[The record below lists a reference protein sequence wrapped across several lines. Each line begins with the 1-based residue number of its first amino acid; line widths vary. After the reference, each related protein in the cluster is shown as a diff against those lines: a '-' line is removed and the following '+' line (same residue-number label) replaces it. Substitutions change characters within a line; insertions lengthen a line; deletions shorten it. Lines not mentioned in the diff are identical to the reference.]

1 MRKIG
6 TPRVSVRLYQVT
18 FMPSCHQ
25 SASGLFTFSC
35 RMLAGLLTLV
45 MVAAGIGMAVDS
57 AGATARNSLVTA
69 SPAEIYAEKV
79 GALIHTQNLA
89 ALAALKPPVTTLS
102 DVGMI
107 NHWRQAYL
115 AMMTQTRQQNMK
127 IYENRL
133 STARKDFKTGKMLIP
148 SFEYMLAAYGF
159 STDKVAFKKQPWV
172 QSLTR
177 QVAAQ
182 AARFNQQHRWLESLQ
197 LYNQLNA
204 MYRIS
209 RKYHRDL
216 RRVVRRTMLLATYT
230 PKEFFAMQKKM
241 AQDHAFTAPST
252 SPKPKI
258 KEEQQNQ
265 APVYSRWQNTVRGIH
280 QDMLVEALEL
290 TEHDWV
296 LPITYNTLLG
306 GGLDMV
312 KLMTH
317 APMLAD
323 TFPGLKSARQ
333 RAAFITEINTLLQ
346 RTASARPIDTLG
358 MIRLWSALVTV
369 DQHTVKIP
377 LPVLIKE
384 FTDGCMEKTD
394 KFTMPFWPSEVQGFN
409 KEMEGQFGGVGIQIR
424 MDNGLLQVISP
435 LSGTPAYRAGI
446 QAGDVIV
453 TVNGQNMMGLGINTV
468 VRKIM
473 GKPGTK
479 VVLGIR
485 RGTDPKL
492 LIFHLKRAIIH
503 VRSIKGLTRNPTT
516 GKWKFMI
523 DPKEGIAYIRVT
535 QFQADTAQQLK
546 KVLKRLLKEHMHGL
560 IIDLRYNPGG
570 YLDTAVR
577 MCNMFLSQGTILSTR
592 GRTAPPEA
600 WSAQGD
606 PLVPPHMPVILVVNQ
621 DSASASEIFSGAMRD
636 HHRAL
641 IVGHRTYGKGC
652 VQNVVPLGEYHTAE
666 FKLTEQYYY
675 LPDGECI
682 QRQPYARVWGVKPN
696 VAVWFSPLQLQELQ
710 ATWLN
715 DDLLANP
722 GKASAKTSPFAL
734 KVPPQ
739 KVFDSQ
745 LDTAILLMKL
755 QLLKYY
761 H

>member
-1 MRKIG
+1 MQQRTRSG
-6 TPRVSVRLYQVT
+6 VQT
-18 FMPSCHQ
+18 FG
-25 SASGLFTFSC
+25 ASG
-35 RMLAGLLTLV
+35 RMPAGLLALAALIFLTSW
-45 MVAAGIGMAVDS
+45 VANTSHPAA
-57 AGATARNSLVTA
+57 AAPATTILTA
-69 SPAEIYAEKV
+69 SPAESYAEKV
-79 GALIHTQNLA
+79 SELIHSQNLA
-89 ALAALKPPVTTLS
+89 ALAALSPAAPATT
-102 DVGMI
+102 DAAMI
-107 NHWRQAYL
+107 NRWRQAYVTTMAKARVANQKFYKKWL
-115 AMMTQTRQQNMK
+115 ATGK
-127 IYENRL
+127 
-133 STARKDFKTGKMLIP
+133 KDFKAKKLIP
-148 SFEYMLAAYGF
+148 AFEYMLTAYGF
-159 STDKVAFKKQPWV
+159 STDKTAFKKQPWV
-172 QSLTR
+172 GTLTK
-177 QVAAQ
+177 QIAAKAAQ
-182 AARFNQQHRWLESLQ
+182 FDKQHRWLESLQ
-197 LYNQLNA
+197 LYNQLNT

-209 RKYHRDL
+209 RIYHRDL
-216 RRVVRRTMLLATYT
+216 HRVIRRTMLLATYT
-230 PKEFFAMQKKM
+230 PKEFFAMQ
-241 AQDHAFTAPST
+241 AQLAKDHAFKKPST
-252 SPKPKI
+252 TPKPKI
-258 KEEQQNQ
+258 KEEQQNH
-265 APVYSRWQNTVRGIH
+265 APVYSRWQHTVKGIH
-280 QDMLVEALEL
+280 QDMLVECLEL

-296 LPITYNTLLG
+296 LPITYNTLLT
-306 GGLDMV
+306 GGLHLV
-312 KLMTH
+312 KLMADT
-317 APMLAD
+317 PMLGD
-323 TFPGLKSARQ
+323 TFPGLKQTARRDQ
-333 RAAFITEINTLLQ
+333 FVSEINTLLK
-346 RTASARPIDTLG
+346 RTASSKPIDSLG
-358 MIRLWSALVTV
+358 MIRLWSELVTMN
-369 DQHTVKIP
+369 QSTVKLP

-384 FTDGCMEKTD
+384 FTEGCMEKTD
-394 KFTMPFWPSEVQGFN
+394 KFTMPFWPSQVQGFN

-424 MDNGLLQVISP
+424 MDNGLLQVVSP
-435 LSGTPAYRAGI
+435 LSGTPAYKAGI

-492 LIFHLKRAIIH
+492 LIFHLTRAIIH
-503 VRSIKGLTRNPTT
+503 VRSIKGFARNPAT
-516 GKWKFMI
+516 GKWRFMI
-523 DPKEGIAYIRVT
+523 DPKEGIAYVRVT

-577 MCNMFLSQGTILSTR
+577 MCNMFISQGTILSTR

-600 WSAQGD
+600 WSAQGS
-606 PLVPPHMPVILVVNQ
+606 PLIPPDMPVILVVNQ

-652 VQNVVPLGEYHTAE
+652 VQNVIPIGEHDTAE

-715 DDLLANP
+715 DDLIAGP
-722 GKASAKTSPFAL
+722 GKAAAKTSPFAF

-739 KVFDSQ
+739 KAFDTQ
-745 LDTAILLMKL
+745 LDTAEILMKL